1 MGTHQKLITEDL
13 YKQAIAQLA
22 STNKENRIAIRLR
35 AIVAAKEHGI
45 GMVSKIFDIT
55 TNTLRNWI
63 KSFAQGDDNLVVCC
77 KLLLKLL
84 NLSWTKL

>member
-22 STNKENRIAIRLR
+22 STNKENRTTIRLR

-45 GMVSKIFDIT
+45 GM
-55 TNTLRNWI
+55 
-63 KSFAQGDDNLVVCC
+63 GC
-77 KLLLKLL
+77 LKYLISQL
-84 NLSWTKL
+84 IR

>member
-45 GMVSKIFDIT
+45 GMVSKIFDI
-55 TNTLRNWI
+55 I
-63 KSFAQGDDNLVVCC
+63 PIPEFNLVNDSCN
-77 KLLLKLL
+77 K
-84 NLSWTKL
+84 

>member
-22 STNKENRIAIRLR
+22 STNKENRTTIRLR

-45 GMVSKIFDIT
+45 GMVSN
-55 TNTLRNWI
+55 TNCN
-63 KSFAQGDDNLVVCC
+63 N
-77 KLLLKLL
+77 
-84 NLSWTKL
+84 

>member
-55 TNTLRNWI
+55 TNTL
-63 KSFAQGDDNLVVCC
+63 GYVVTR
-77 KLLLKLL
+77 L
-84 NLSWTKL
+84 